1 MLKGSFLLTNLKR
14 CIVFEKNLSSVLFT
28 EPKVIYL
35 VVTVVQ
41 KLLTEL
47 EFLPFILRFL
57 ELFPFNLCMKPQ
69 FEIVISCGFN
79 ALSVSLNVFSIGFV
93 PCSLSVSL
101 SPLLVCVFLIVCS
114 FTLKV
119 RFLSCPVL
127 GV

>member
-1 MLKGSFLLTNLKR
+1 MYLKK
-14 CIVFEKNLSSVLFT
+14 KKLSSVLFT

-57 ELFPFNLCMKPQ
+57 ELFPFSLCMKPQ

-79 ALSVSLNVFSIGFV
+79 ALSVSLNVSSIGFV

-101 SPLLVCVFLIVCS
+101 SPFLVCVFLIVCS

-119 RFLSCPVL
+119 RFLSCPV
-127 GV
+127 

>member
-1 MLKGSFLLTNLKR
+1 MYLKK
-14 CIVFEKNLSSVLFT
+14 KLSSVLFT

-57 ELFPFNLCMKPQ
+57 ELFPFSLCMKPQ

-79 ALSVSLNVFSIGFV
+79 ALSVSLNVSSIGFV

-101 SPLLVCVFLIVCS
+101 SPFLVCLFDCLQFYFEGS
-114 FTLKV
+114 FSFVSCV
-119 RFLSCPVL
+119 RGFPLQASQTFSE
-127 GV
+127 